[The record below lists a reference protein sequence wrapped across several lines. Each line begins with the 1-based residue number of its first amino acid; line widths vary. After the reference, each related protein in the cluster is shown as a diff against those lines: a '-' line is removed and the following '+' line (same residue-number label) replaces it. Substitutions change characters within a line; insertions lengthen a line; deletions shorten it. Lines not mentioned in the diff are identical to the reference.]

1 MADHT
6 TSSTNSNPTW
16 SEPWLF
22 ASAAV
27 AMFALGILLFAA
39 LRIFSGVFQQARDG
53 AVEALLIQSAAIGVI
68 VMASIQ
74 TVRSIVPVRSWFH
87 RTRVSVWL
95 GRAPDEL
102 KVPKEFEARMRQ
114 RIETD
119 GLWLDKY
126 IGPDTTEKQI
136 LDRLLQLTTAEGS
149 ARPAVSRAFF
159 DLPLEQLCGQISA
172 GAERAIV
179 DPRTNGA
186 ILLRLAN
193 AAGEEDVLSFF
204 TAHRDLEPTPRPKVQ
219 PPSNRHSGCLRH
231 ASRGT
236 SARRGSCERVPAW
249 RNASDAASI
258 AFKSKAASHWRR
270 RLRAIAVMLA
280 AALGLTAALIGNQFL
295 ASVPVAIASGI
306 VGGFFAML
314 ARDLTAIVERLR
326 RVP

>member
-204 TAHRDLEPTPRPKVQ
+204 TAHRNLEPTPLTNSSAPLEPSLGL
-219 PPSNRHSGCLRH
+219 PPSREPRDERTERFMRAR
-231 ASRGT
+231 ASVE
-236 SARRGSCERVPAW
+236 ERV
-249 RNASDAASI
+249 RRSI
-258 AFKSKAASHWRR
+258 DCLQIESGFSWRR